1 MEAAGDKSSG
11 LLLLKRKV
19 KLIKK
24 CWDRLIDTLCTM
36 AAMMGII
43 VFMIFL
49 MWILAA
55 ERVVEGKKVEYE

>member
-1 MEAAGDKSSG
+1 
-11 LLLLKRKV
+11 
-19 KLIKK
+19 
-24 CWDRLIDTLCTM
+24 M

-55 ERVVEGKKVEYE
+55 ERMVEGKKVEYE